1 MRATAHYVFSVAVL
15 TIYGGEVCPFL
26 DTLDIF
32 TWSVILTVVF
42 GAAFCLRPFFINRL
56 VLSKP
61 FQVQVKRQFI
71 VEISLFLTA
80 SLFIITYNAYFYDFP
95 LVLSGAKIVTG
106 CMALGFFAAIDLAL
120 EREREVSSNLMKTGQ
135 AIQLDEN
142 FYPMTVKFTV
152 VASFTVAL
160 MVILVFLVVSRDLMW
175 LGSIDHDDLDQSRLA
190 VMVELAF
197 IGAIFLAEIIN
208 MIISYSRNLTLF
220 FRNENNTLVLV
231 ANGDLSARAQVST
244 NDEFGF
250 MASYTNSMID
260 NLQKRTDEIQLTR
273 DVTILG
279 LASLAETRDNETGA
293 HILRTQRYVKAL
305 AERLAEY
312 PKYKEYLDKD
322 TIELLFKSAPLH
334 DIGKVGVR
342 DSILLKPGK
351 LTVEEF
357 EEMKKHTTYGR
368 DSLQKAGN
376 MMGSSSFLSLAEE
389 IAYTHHEKWDGSGYP
404 NGLKGDE
411 ISISGRLM
419 ALADVYDA
427 LISKR
432 VYKEAFSH
440 ETARGIIVDGKGRHF
455 DPDIVDVF
463 VEIEDTFRGIADQ
476 YADNPVAEVAG

>member
-1 MRATAHYVFSVAVL
+1 MRATAHYIFSVGIL

-26 DTLDIF
+26 GTLDIL
-32 TWSVILTVVF
+32 TWAVILTVVF

-56 VLSKP
+56 VLSMP
-61 FQVQVKRQFI
+61 FHVQVKRQFA
-71 VEISLFLTA
+71 VEIFFFFMA
-80 SLFIITYNAYFYDFP
+80 SLFIVIYNAYFYNFP
-95 LVLSGAKIVTG
+95 LVISGAKVMTG
-106 CMALGFFAAIDLAL
+106 CLALGFFAAIDLAL
-120 EREREVSSNLMKTGQ
+120 EREREVGANLTKTGQ
-135 AIQLDEN
+135 VFQLNEKY
-142 FYPMTVKFTV
+142 YPMTVKFTV

-160 MVILVFLVVSRDLMW
+160 MVILVFLVISRDLMW
-175 LGSIDHDDLDQSRLA
+175 LGSIDPNNLYQSRLA

-197 IGAIFLAEIIN
+197 IGAIILAEIIN

-231 ANGDLSARAQVST
+231 ANGDLNARALVST

-260 NLQKRTDEIQLTR
+260 SLQKRTDEIQLTR

-305 AERLAEY
+305 AKRLAEN
-312 PKYKEYLDKD
+312 PKYKESLDGD

-357 EEMKKHTTYGR
+357 EEMKKHTIYGR
-368 DSLQKAGN
+368 DSLQKAGK
-376 MMGSSSFLSLAEE
+376 MMGSNSFLSLAED

-440 ETARGIIVDGKGRHF
+440 EKARGIIIDGKGRHF

-463 VEIEDTFRGIADQ
+463 VEIEDTFREIADQ